1 MSDILTKWLNQEMH
15 LSKEITNISED
26 FKTGYLF
33 AELLYKTKYVQNL
46 SEYRN
51 TSNKK
56 DIIHN
61 FCLLDQILLKMGII
75 LTEKNRDEIMKGN
88 IYTSKIYLLKIKQFL
103 DKKCI
108 NLEQLKHKYSN
119 DLQKLYNSSVFKS
132 KNEKY
137 LYNLKIR
144 TENEKNNVNKASL
157 RAKSL
162 TENNLQKMDN
172 KFEKGGPVYV
182 QLKKKYSHL
191 QLSEFD
197 LEMILLDMKDQEKK
211 YKILRENIQKTEK
224 NRKNKCQSK
233 DRQELNVW
241 KSSMINLNK
250 FKSDALTQ
258 IWKPVIKK
266 QKNFKIYMKKQTS
279 DGIKKTENFEKNL
292 NVFSVDKIKE
302 QPEMEEK
309 DDKDNIID
317 LQKSLQMKNEVY
329 MSHHIKEK
337 LEEKIKSKKDKEK
350 RERRRLREER
360 EMFERMNTER
370 NVQDM
375 ISKMEQNLN
384 KRKIP
389 KLDDEFGNIDYTQ
402 QLLNSVSP
410 IEKQRIKDA
419 DLLILKELNKQN
431 KIDEDKNEL
440 EKGKEEKVELNATK
454 IIKKREK
461 MAKEKEKEK
470 EKKLE
475 KEMDKVDDNLN
486 KENENKEENK
496 EEDIVI
502 PDADKSSYS
511 KLTSNDYGLNL
522 MDEAFE
528 LHNVDKNDIISRMKL
543 FKTRL
548 LFNEDSEQ
556 KYNNLPQI
564 FNFEEDNSKK
574 VESKLETEP
583 AKKELKKDKNLSDI
597 FDKDLFYEE
606 MDKLNYENFIKEA
619 NKRKIKKEK
628 QIEEK

>member
-1 MSDILTKWLNQEMH
+1 
-15 LSKEITNISED
+15 
-26 FKTGYLF
+26 
-33 AELLYKTKYVQNL
+33 
-46 SEYRN
+46 
-51 TSNKK
+51 
-56 DIIHN
+56 
-61 FCLLDQILLKMGII
+61 
-75 LTEKNRDEIMKGN
+75 
-88 IYTSKIYLLKIKQFL
+88 
-103 DKKCI
+103 
-108 NLEQLKHKYSN
+108 
-119 DLQKLYNSSVFKS
+119 
-132 KNEKY
+132 
-137 LYNLKIR
+137 
-144 TENEKNNVNKASL
+144 
-157 RAKSL
+157 
-162 TENNLQKMDN
+162 
-172 KFEKGGPVYV
+172 
-182 QLKKKYSHL
+182 
-191 QLSEFD
+191 
-197 LEMILLDMKDQEKK
+197 
-211 YKILRENIQKTEK
+211 
-224 NRKNKCQSK
+224 
-233 DRQELNVW
+233 
-241 KSSMINLNK
+241 
-250 FKSDALTQ
+250 
-258 IWKPVIKK
+258 
-266 QKNFKIYMKKQTS
+266 MKKQTS
-279 DGIKKTENFEKNL
+279 EGIKKTENFEQNL

-329 MSHHIKEK
+329 MSHIKEK

-470 EKKLE
+470 KLE

-528 LHNVDKNDIISRMKL
+528 LHNIDKNDIISRMKL

-583 AKKELKKDKNLSDI
+583 AKNELKKDKNLSDI

-628 QIEEK
+628 KLNAIKPVLDKIIDITEYIYEYQKSINKELIDNEKWNELMIKFKNGEDIKDKEEEILEEKKELTQYLFDYGYKLDFNDSLIMFDYTNYLSVFNDIIIPENERGKKYKFYELYDEFYEPDKHEIDY